1 MTAEDPSGYQYTVN
15 DCILNFVCLF
25 AFQEEVSFDGFVGE
39 TTFLRIIGSGEFWC
53 LHPLCIAA
61 EGEELIT
68 LGAGSSMANALGLL
82 LSVYYVFG
90 FDYPAK
96 ASNVYF
102 FCEMLIGIAQ
112 DARKRIAINKFIS
125 APEVAQNCFQHF
137 RRCEFCWV
145 VITTFY
151 QLMQKSWY
159 QETTQSLANMLL

>member
-15 DCILNFVCLF
+15 DCILKCVCLF
-25 AFQEEVSFDGFVGE
+25 AFQEEVSFDDLVDE
-39 TTFLRIIGSGEFWC
+39 TTFPRIIGSGEFWC
-53 LHPLCIAA
+53 LDPLCKAA
-61 EGEELIT
+61 EGVELIT

-112 DARKRIAINKFIS
+112 DAKIRIAINKFIS
-125 APEVAQNCFQHF
+125 A
-137 RRCEFCWV
+137 
-145 VITTFY
+145 
-151 QLMQKSWY
+151 L
-159 QETTQSLANMLL
+159 